1 MATVKFSKELRDRI
15 VQLAGSKFNVAIQAA
30 QDSRPK
36 DWGDKLYDLA
46 FDQYQERMDGFP
58 KGFFATRDSL
68 HISSVVN
75 ASNSVVAAVGIQFSM
90 TGVRRFP
97 ANFPPDCI
105 LQPRSY
111 GDQLSVVDC
120 PEVEQFK
127 QEVIAWRTRIKVA
140 EEQQTELKK
149 HVRAV
154 IDSFATLA
162 PALKAWEPLWTF
174 IPEDIKEKHKQIV
187 ERAVKEVE
195 INTDLDR
202 ATALASLAKMRQ
214 Q

>member
-15 VQLAGSKFNVAIQAA
+15 VQTAASKFNAAIQAA

-46 FDQYQERMDGFP
+46 FDQYQERMDALP
-58 KGFFATRDSL
+58 KGFFATRNTLS
-68 HISSVVN
+68 ISTITDGSTPFVQ
-75 ASNSVVAAVGIQFSM
+75 VGIQFSL
-90 TGVRRFP
+90 TGERRFP
-97 ANFPPDCI
+97 ANIPPDCV
-105 LQPRSY
+105 LRPRSY
-111 GDQLSVVDC
+111 GDQLDLVDC
-120 PEVEQFK
+120 PEIEDFK
-127 QEVIAWRTRIKVA
+127 QEVIAWRKRIKVA
-140 EEQQTELKK
+140 EEQQQELKK

-187 ERAVKEVE
+187 ERSVKEVT